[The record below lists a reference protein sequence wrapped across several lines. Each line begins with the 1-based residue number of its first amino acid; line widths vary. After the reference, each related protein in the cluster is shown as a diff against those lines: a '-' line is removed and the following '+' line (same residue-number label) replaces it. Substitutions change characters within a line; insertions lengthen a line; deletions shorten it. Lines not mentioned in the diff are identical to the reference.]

1 MAPRP
6 LLSDVP
12 HGLPTVVQT
21 LNVVAPSAGLLK
33 DDGRDENQNVAG
45 FVAALQQQQQ
55 PQPQQL
61 LQQTIDSHNNPAP
74 SVTYALGGVDLAE
87 VATSAPARFPSAA
100 PRDYYA
106 RVAGDQQTVRVLA
119 PSSIKTMSSAE
130 PLADMATTTTGVTT
144 LTPGVVKTRGL
155 TTVVGSGVSS
165 SDFIVSDSQQPL
177 SQLYYYETA
186 STTASRGPSTTGLA
200 RLLSAADVSSSSSSV
215 AVVASSSSSSSPK
228 IESAEK
234 QFTVL
239 KSALPLATG
248 IVEAPQDGNVTS
260 VSAPPYA
267 NRDLYLPAPVAAG
280 E

>member
-1 MAPRP
+1 MASLKSEPQESGPEDLSVPRSASSAFPLPPAPPPAPPRVLTPFKLPSSSSSSSSTTLAAVETLVAPRP

-119 PSSIKTMSSAE
+119 PSSIKTVPSAE
-130 PLADMATTTTGVTT
+130 PLAERAQRTYFDKGKRFTSFFPSPHYSTVTRLCRT
-144 LTPGVVKTRGL
+144 KTFR
-155 TTVVGSGVSS
+155 
-165 SDFIVSDSQQPL
+165 
-177 SQLYYYETA
+177 
-186 STTASRGPSTTGLA
+186 R
-200 RLLSAADVSSSSSSV
+200 RM
-215 AVVASSSSSSSPK
+215 
-228 IESAEK
+228 
-234 QFTVL
+234 
-239 KSALPLATG
+239 
-248 IVEAPQDGNVTS
+248 
-260 VSAPPYA
+260 
-267 NRDLYLPAPVAAG
+267 
-280 E
+280 